1 VTGSPVTGSPVSG
14 AATGRPCL
22 AVDTSALRCRY
33 LPDAR
38 RRFVG
43 EVMAGRED
51 RVGSALARTEV
62 LLALHQAA
70 GGADRQRSLWEA
82 VRRDWDLFWEVPLD
96 GRCLSR
102 ATEIGARYGLTVVD
116 AVHLAAADRLP
127 QPVEYLT
134 LDRRQIPA
142 AADLG
147 FRVRSPV
154 EG

>member
-1 VTGSPVTGSPVSG
+1 VTGGPE
-14 AATGRPCL
+14 ACL
-22 AVDTSALRCRY
+22 AVDTSALLSRY

-38 RRFVG
+38 RRYVG
-43 EVMAGRED
+43 EVLGRAGPT
-51 RVGSALARTEV
+51 VVSALARTEV

-70 GGADRQRSLWEA
+70 GGPERQRSLWDA
-82 VRRDWDLFWEVPLD
+82 VRRDWDLLWEVPLD

-102 ATEIGARYGLTVVD
+102 ATEIGARYGLSVID

-127 QPVEYLT
+127 RPVEYLT

-147 FRVRSPV
+147 FRVHSPT